1 MNNEEIQF
9 SIYKISKS
17 QLYSELEG
25 LNDKLTAN
33 QLLDKLLFYLECYIN
48 KSNGRDKVKK
58 NKIEDYVVLLIKSKR
73 EPIWKNLII
82 SLMELDE
89 ETEKDFAVFNASTSY
104 LIFKIIED
112 EIYVMTGGRGSNYV
126 SKFIEKNFGLYLL
139 PKIIDKNNPVL
150 KKIVENNTSGNNLT
164 TRRVIKNATSIL
176 AEDKMGSIYKELSIQ
191 VSNELAS
198 KFGIDLE
205 ESKKMIG
212 ISSGDSFIIKK
223 SIDLKTLEFV
233 LITLSDL
240 SKKEDNFILNYF
252 VSAEKK
258 RKKKSDLDNLLYE
271 KIKSGESNL
280 FEIIADD
287 IDEFYFSSNRYI
299 LKNKGEIIFQKETP
313 ITMSDIVDYINY
325 KTKNNPSLTFI
336 KNFFTQTTIST
347 IDSDG
352 IIVIYDTKLY
362 ELIRGNMEFEKESYY
377 ILNGSWY
384 VFEDSYFEML
394 NNQYIE
400 ICTTLEKRRRLENIE
415 EEFQILKNESSEDK
429 YNNSFI
435 DNNKIIV
442 AHKSQIK
449 NVEIADL
456 IFWNDNSL
464 YLMCNKNVFNG
475 AGVRDLENQMYT
487 SSAIVSHSID
497 TDFKIFENYYDKLR
511 ITEQA
516 KISKQDFVN
525 LFKTKKIV
533 YIAGF
538 CEPLKIDT
546 RSVYCQYL
554 IREIY
559 QNMSSYNFDFLV
571 VNYSSD

>member
-1 MNNEEIQF
+1 
-9 SIYKISKS
+9 
-17 QLYSELEG
+17 
-25 LNDKLTAN
+25 
-33 QLLDKLLFYLECYIN
+33 
-48 KSNGRDKVKK
+48 
-58 NKIEDYVVLLIKSKR
+58 
-73 EPIWKNLII
+73 
-82 SLMELDE
+82 
-89 ETEKDFAVFNASTSY
+89 
-104 LIFKIIED
+104 
-112 EIYVMTGGRGSNYV
+112 
-126 SKFIEKNFGLYLL
+126 
-139 PKIIDKNNPVL
+139 
-150 KKIVENNTSGNNLT
+150 
-164 TRRVIKNATSIL
+164 
-176 AEDKMGSIYKELSIQ
+176 
-191 VSNELAS
+191 
-198 KFGIDLE
+198 
-205 ESKKMIG
+205 
-212 ISSGDSFIIKK
+212 
-223 SIDLKTLEFV
+223 
-233 LITLSDL
+233 
-240 SKKEDNFILNYF
+240 
-252 VSAEKK
+252 
-258 RKKKSDLDNLLYE
+258 
-271 KIKSGESNL
+271 
-280 FEIIADD
+280 
-287 IDEFYFSSNRYI
+287 
-299 LKNKGEIIFQKETP
+299 
-313 ITMSDIVDYINY
+313 
-325 KTKNNPSLTFI
+325 
-336 KNFFTQTTIST
+336 
-347 IDSDG
+347 
-352 IIVIYDTKLY
+352 
-362 ELIRGNMEFEKESYY
+362 MEFEKESYY

-415 EEFQILKNESSEDK
+415 EEFQILKNESSEDE

-497 TDFKIFENYYDKLR
+497 TDFKIFEIYYDKLR